1 VPTIHPRGPMVG
13 TALCAFTHPMQP
25 TFDFNKPIF
34 RAIIIAA
41 GLASQAPG
49 SLVFEA
55 MLMQIITKARLA
67 LFPVVAILAV
77 ALAAVQPA
85 QAAGVTDTEIRIGN
99 IMPYTGP
106 LAAFASIGR
115 AEAAYFDM
123 INERGGING
132 RKIKFISRDDS
143 SNPRTAVEHTSEL
156 VEQER
161 VHLMFGSF
169 GTPSNLATRSYLN
182 ERSIPQ
188 LFVASGDEE
197 WAHPKR
203 FPWTM
208 GWQPTFR
215 AEGRIYANYVQA
227 AYPSKK
233 IAVLWQ
239 NDQFGRDLFRGLQE
253 GLGITANMIVAD
265 IAIDADMSIDAQVD
279 ILKNSGADVLVL
291 NCAPPISA
299 RAIRRAAELDW
310 HPVLLL
316 VNAAASIANA
326 LRPAGLQNAVG
337 VISTSFLKD
346 ASDTTW
352 KDDPAIR
359 EWLAFMDRYYPDG
372 DKDDSYAIFGYAAAE
387 TLVQVLTQCGDDLS
401 RENIMRQAASLRN
414 YRSPV
419 VLPGIAINT
428 GPADFHPIKQMRLVQ
443 FDGNTWQPIGDV
455 IESAFASAPG
465 DK

>member
-1 VPTIHPRGPMVG
+1 MTTKIKWLLP
-13 TALCAFTHPMQP
+13 AFLATLL
-25 TFDFNKPIF
+25 
-34 RAIIIAA
+34 
-41 GLASQAPG
+41 LASFPPALQ
-49 SLVFEA
+49 S
-55 MLMQIITKARLA
+55 AR
-67 LFPVVAILAV
+67 
-77 ALAAVQPA
+77 
-85 QAAGVTDTEIRIGN
+85 AAGVTDTEIRIGN

-132 RKIKFISRDDS
+132 RKVKFISRDDS
-143 SNPRTAVEHTSEL
+143 SNPRTAVEQTREL

-169 GTPSNLATRSYLN
+169 GTPSNLATRTYLN

-215 AEGRIYANYVQA
+215 SEGRIYANYIQA
-227 AYPSKK
+227 SYPSRK

-265 IAIDADMSIDAQVD
+265 IAIEADMSIDTQVD
-279 ILKNSGADVLVL
+279 ILKNSGAEVLVL

-310 HPVLLL
+310 HPELVL

-326 LRPAGLQNAVG
+326 LRPAGLQNSVG

-352 KDDPAIR
+352 KEDPAIKQ
-359 EWLAFMDRYYPDG
+359 WLAFMDKYYPDG
-372 DKDDSYAIFGYAAAE
+372 DKDDAYAMFGYAAAD
-387 TLVQVLTQCGDDLS
+387 TLLQVLTQCGDDLS
-401 RENIMRQAASLRN
+401 RDNIMRQAASLKD
-414 YRSPV
+414 YRSGT

-443 FDGNTWQPIGDV
+443 FDGNAWQPIGDV
-455 IESAFASAPG
+455 IESAFARAPN
-465 DK
+465 DN

>member
-1 VPTIHPRGPMVG
+1 MKTRIKWLLP
-13 TALCAFTHPMQP
+13 AF
-25 TFDFNKPIF
+25 F
-34 RAIIIAA
+34 
-41 GLASQAPG
+41 AS
-49 SLVFEA
+49 L
-55 MLMQIITKARLA
+55 L
-67 LFPVVAILAV
+67 
-77 ALAAVQPA
+77 LAATQPA
-85 QAAGVTDTEIRIGN
+85 YAAGVTDTEIRIGN

-132 RKIKFISRDDS
+132 RKVRFISRDDS
-143 SNPRTAVEHTSEL
+143 SNPRTSVEHTRDL

-161 VHLMFGSF
+161 VHVMFGSF

-182 ERSIPQ
+182 ERNIPQ

-215 AEGRIYANYVQA
+215 SEGRIYANYIQA
-227 AYPSKK
+227 AYPSSR

-239 NDQFGRDLFRGLQE
+239 NDQFGRDLFRGLQD
-253 GLGITANMIVAD
+253 GLGITANRIVAD
-265 IAIDADMSIDAQVD
+265 IAIEADMSIDTQVD
-279 ILKNSGADVLVL
+279 ILKNSGAEVLVL

-310 HPVLLL
+310 HPVVVL

-326 LRPAGLQNAVG
+326 LRPAGLQNSVG

-352 KDDPAIR
+352 KEDPAIQQ
-359 EWLAFMDRYYPDG
+359 WLAFMDKYYPDG
-372 DKDDSYAIFGYAAAE
+372 DKDDAYAIFGYAAAE
-387 TLVQVLTQCGDDLS
+387 TLAQVLTQCGDDLS
-401 RENIMRQAASLRN
+401 RDNIMRQAASLKN
-414 YRSPV
+414 FQSAI
-419 VLPGIAINT
+419 VLPGIKINT

-443 FDGNTWQPIGDV
+443 FDGNAWQPIGDV
-455 IESAFASAPG
+455 IESAFASRPG
-465 DK
+465 DN

>member
-1 VPTIHPRGPMVG
+1 
-13 TALCAFTHPMQP
+13 MQ
-25 TFDFNKPIF
+25 TK
-34 RAIIIAA
+34 
-41 GLASQAPG
+41 
-49 SLVFEA
+49 
-55 MLMQIITKARLA
+55 TKARRIVSFLAAA
-67 LFPVVAILAV
+67 LFASAS
-77 ALAAVQPA
+77 AATQPA
-85 QAAGVTDTEIRIGN
+85 EAAGVTDTEIRIGN

-106 LAAFASIGR
+106 LAAFGSIGR

-123 INERGGING
+123 VNARGGING
-132 RKIKFISRDDS
+132 RQIRFISRDDS
-143 SNPRTAVEHTSEL
+143 SNPRTAAEQTSEL

-169 GTPSNLATRSYLN
+169 GTPSNLATRTYLN

-215 AEGRIYANYVQA
+215 AEGRIYANYIQA

-253 GLGITANMIVAD
+253 GLGLTANMIVAD
-265 IAIDADMSIDAQVD
+265 IAIDADMSIDDQVD
-279 ILKNSGADVLVL
+279 ILKSSGADVLVL

-299 RAIRRAAELDW
+299 RAIRRAADLGW

-346 ASDTTW
+346 AGDTAW
-352 KDDPAIR
+352 KEDPAIR
-359 EWLAFMDRYYPDG
+359 EWLGFMDKYYPDG
-372 DKDDSYAIFGYAAAE
+372 DKEDSYAIFGYAAAE

-414 YRSPV
+414 YQGPV

-428 GPADFHPIKQMRLVQ
+428 GPADFRPIKQMRLVQ
-443 FDGNTWQPIGDV
+443 FDGNSWQPIGDV
-455 IESAFASAPG
+455 IESAFAKAPN
-465 DK
+465 DN

>member
-1 VPTIHPRGPMVG
+1 
-13 TALCAFTHPMQP
+13 
-25 TFDFNKPIF
+25 
-34 RAIIIAA
+34 
-41 GLASQAPG
+41 
-49 SLVFEA
+49 
-55 MLMQIITKARLA
+55 
-67 LFPVVAILAV
+67 
-77 ALAAVQPA
+77 
-85 QAAGVTDTEIRIGN
+85 
-99 IMPYTGP
+99 
-106 LAAFASIGR
+106 
-115 AEAAYFDM
+115 M

-132 RKIKFISRDDS
+132 RKIRFISRDDS

-169 GTPSNLATRSYLN
+169 GTPSNLATRTYLN
-182 ERSIPQ
+182 ERNIPQ

-215 AEGRIYANYVQA
+215 AEGRIYANYIQSS
-227 AYPSKK
+227 YPSRK

-265 IAIDADMSIDAQVD
+265 IAIDADMSIDTQVD
-279 ILKNSGADVLVL
+279 ILKNSGAEVLVL

-299 RAIRRAAELDW
+299 RAIRRAAELGW
-310 HPVLLL
+310 HPQLLL

-326 LRPAGLQNAVG
+326 LRPAGLQNSVG

-352 KDDPAIR
+352 KEDPAIK
-359 EWLAFMDRYYPDG
+359 EWLAFMDKYYPDG
-372 DKDDSYAIFGYAAAE
+372 DKDDGYAIFGYAAAE

-414 YRSPV
+414 YQSPNRV
-419 VLPGIAINT
+419 AGNCDQHRAGRLPPDQADAAGAVRRQRLAADRRRDRERVRERGRTINECGLDSSVMAGLDPAIHVLSREAQGEARRACL
-428 GPADFHPIKQMRLVQ
+428 GVHAHAYAKYVR
-443 FDGNTWQPIGDV
+443 
-455 IESAFASAPG
+455 A
-465 DK
+465 

>member
-1 VPTIHPRGPMVG
+1 
-13 TALCAFTHPMQP
+13 MQ
-25 TFDFNKPIF
+25 TT
-34 RAIIIAA
+34 
-41 GLASQAPG
+41 
-49 SLVFEA
+49 
-55 MLMQIITKARLA
+55 TKARRIVS
-67 LFPVVAILAV
+67 F
-77 ALAAVQPA
+77 LAAALVWACAATPPVHG
-85 QAAGVTDTEIRIGN
+85 AGVTDTEIRIGN
-99 IMPYTGP
+99 LMPYTGP
-106 LAAFASIGR
+106 LTAFASIGR

-132 RKIKFISRDDS
+132 RQIKFISRDDS

-169 GTPSNLATRSYLN
+169 GTPSNLATRDYLN
-182 ERSIPQ
+182 DKKIPQ

-215 AEGRIYANYVQA
+215 AEGQIYANYIQA
-227 AYPSKK
+227 AYPDRR

-239 NDQFGRDLFRGLQE
+239 NDQFGRDLFKGLQE
-253 GLGITANMIVAD
+253 GLGNTASMIAAD
-265 IAIDADMSIDAQVD
+265 IAIEPDMSIDTQVD
-279 ILKNSGADVLVL
+279 ILKSSGAEVLVL

-299 RAIRRAAELDW
+299 RAIRRAVELDW

-326 LRPAGLQNAVG
+326 LKPAGLQNAVG

-346 ASDTTW
+346 AADATW
-352 KDDPAIR
+352 KEDPAIKA
-359 EWLAFMDRYYPDG
+359 WLTFMDKYYPDG

-414 YRSPV
+414 YQSPV
-419 VLPGIAINT
+419 VLPGIAIST

-443 FDGNTWQPIGDV
+443 FDGNSWQPIGDV
-455 IESAFASAPG
+455 IESAFASGPG
-465 DK
+465 DN

>member
-1 VPTIHPRGPMVG
+1 
-13 TALCAFTHPMQP
+13 
-25 TFDFNKPIF
+25 
-34 RAIIIAA
+34 
-41 GLASQAPG
+41 LA
-49 SLVFEA
+49 FEA
-55 MLMQIITKARLA
+55 ALMQTTRKTRLLPAFFAA
-67 LFPVVAILAV
+67 LLLAWIP
-77 ALAAVQPA
+77 AAVQPA

-132 RKIKFISRDDS
+132 RKVRFMSRDDS
-143 SNPRTAVEHTSEL
+143 SNPRTAVEQTREL

-169 GTPSNLATRSYLN
+169 GTPSNLATRTYLN
-182 ERSIPQ
+182 ESNTPQ

-208 GWQPTFR
+208 GWQPSFR
-215 AEGRIYANYVQA
+215 SEGRIYANYIQSS
-227 AYPSKK
+227 YPSRQ

-253 GLGITANMIVAD
+253 GLGVTANMIVAD
-265 IAIDADMSIDAQVD
+265 IAIDADMSIDTQVD
-279 ILKNSGADVLVL
+279 ILKNSGAEVLVL

-299 RAIRRAAELDW
+299 RAIRRAAELGW

-337 VISTSFLKD
+337 VVSTSFLKD

-352 KDDPAIR
+352 KADPAIKQ
-359 EWLAFMDRYYPDG
+359 WLAFMDKYYPDG
-372 DKDDSYAIFGYAAAE
+372 DKEDSYAMFGYAAAE

-401 RENIMRQAASLRN
+401 RENIMRQAASLKN
-414 YRSPV
+414 YRNGI

-443 FDGNTWQPIGDV
+443 FDGNAWQPIGDV
-455 IESAFASAPG
+455 IESAFASRPN
-465 DK
+465 DN

>member
-1 VPTIHPRGPMVG
+1 MKTTKETGFIL
-13 TALCAFTHPMQP
+13 ALSAAALF
-25 TFDFNKPIF
+25 
-34 RAIIIAA
+34 A
-41 GLASQAPG
+41 GLPMSAQQAHG
-49 SLVFEA
+49 G
-55 MLMQIITKARLA
+55 
-67 LFPVVAILAV
+67 
-77 ALAAVQPA
+77 
-85 QAAGVTDTEIRIGN
+85 GVTDTEIRIGN

-106 LAAFASIGR
+106 LAAFAAIGR

-123 INERGGING
+123 INDRGGING

-143 SNPRTAVEHTSEL
+143 SNPKMAAEHTSQL
-156 VEQER
+156 VEQEN

-169 GTPSNLATRSYLN
+169 GTPGNLATRTYLN
-182 ERSIPQ
+182 EKKVPQ

-208 GWQPTFR
+208 GWQPTFH
-215 AEGRIYANYVQA
+215 AEGRIYANYIQA
-227 AYPSKK
+227 AYADRK

-253 GLGITANMIVAD
+253 GLGVTARMIVAD
-265 IAIDADMSIDAQVD
+265 IAIEADMSIDTQVD
-279 ILKNSGADVLVL
+279 ILKSSGAEVLVL

-299 RAIRRAAELDW
+299 RAIRRAVELDW
-310 HPVLLL
+310 HPVVVL

-326 LRPAGLQNAVG
+326 LRPAGLQNAAG

-346 ASDTTW
+346 ADDATW
-352 KDDPAIR
+352 KEDPSIKA
-359 EWLAFMDRYYPDG
+359 WLAFMDKYYPDG

-401 RENIMRQAASLRN
+401 RENIMRQAASLKN
-414 YRSPV
+414 YQSPII
-419 VLPGIAINT
+419 LPGIAINT

-443 FDGNTWQPIGDV
+443 FDGTAWQPIGDV
-455 IESAFASAPG
+455 IESAFASKPN
-465 DK
+465 DN

>member
-1 VPTIHPRGPMVG
+1 
-13 TALCAFTHPMQP
+13 MQKI
-25 TFDFNKPIF
+25 T
-34 RAIIIAA
+34 
-41 GLASQAPG
+41 
-49 SLVFEA
+49 EA
-55 MLMQIITKARLA
+55 RRSVSRLA
-67 LFPVVAILAV
+67 AALFACTLMS
-77 ALAAVQPA
+77 A
-85 QAAGVTDTEIRIGN
+85 QQAHGGGVTDTEIRIGN

-106 LAAFASIGR
+106 LTAFAAIGR
-115 AEAAYFDM
+115 AESAYFDM

-132 RKIKFISRDDS
+132 RKIRFISRDDS
-143 SNPRTAVEHTSEL
+143 SNPKMAAEHTRDL
-156 VEQER
+156 VEKEK
-161 VHLMFGSF
+161 VLLMFGSF
-169 GTPSNLATRSYLN
+169 GTPGNLATRTYLN
-182 ERSIPQ
+182 ENKVPQ

-215 AEGRIYANYVQA
+215 AEGRIYANYIQA
-227 AYPSKK
+227 SYSDRK

-253 GLGITANMIVAD
+253 GLGATANKIVAD
-265 IAIDADMSIDAQVD
+265 IAIEADMSIDTQVD
-279 ILKNSGADVLVL
+279 ILKNSGAEVLVL

-326 LRPAGLQNAVG
+326 LRPAGLQNSVG

-352 KDDPAIR
+352 KEDPAVK
-359 EWLAFMDRYYPDG
+359 EWLAFMDKYYPDG
-372 DKDDSYAIFGYAAAE
+372 DKEDSNAIFGYAAAA

-401 RENIMRQAASLRN
+401 RENIMRQAESLKN
-414 YRSPV
+414 YQSPIA
-419 VLPGIAINT
+419 LPGITMNT
-428 GPADFHPIKQMRLVQ
+428 GPADFRPIKQMRLVQ
-443 FDGNTWQPIGDV
+443 FDGNAWQPIGDV
-455 IESAFASAPG
+455 IESAFLSAPA

>member
-1 VPTIHPRGPMVG
+1 MQATRKIRLLPAFFA
-13 TALCAFTHPMQP
+13 ALL
-25 TFDFNKPIF
+25 
-34 RAIIIAA
+34 
-41 GLASQAPG
+41 LASFA
-49 SLVFEA
+49 
-55 MLMQIITKARLA
+55 
-67 LFPVVAILAV
+67 
-77 ALAAVQPA
+77 AAVQPA

-132 RKIKFISRDDS
+132 RKIRFISRDDS
-143 SNPRTAVEHTSEL
+143 SNPRTAVEQTSEL

-169 GTPSNLATRSYLN
+169 GTPSNLATRTYLN
-182 ERSIPQ
+182 ERNIPQ

-208 GWQPTFR
+208 GWQPSFR
-215 AEGRIYANYVQA
+215 SEGRIYANYVQS
-227 AYPSKK
+227 AYPSRK

-265 IAIDADMSIDAQVD
+265 IAIDADMSIDTQVD
-279 ILKNSGADVLVL
+279 ILKNSGAEVLVL

-310 HPVLLL
+310 HPVVVL

-326 LRPAGLQNAVG
+326 LRPAGLQNSVG

-352 KDDPAIR
+352 KEDPAIKQ
-359 EWLAFMDRYYPDG
+359 WLAFMDKYYPDG
-372 DKDDSYAIFGYAAAE
+372 DKDDAYAMFGYAAAE

-401 RENIMRQAASLRN
+401 RDNIMRQAASLRN
-414 YRSPV
+414 YRSAI

-443 FDGNTWQPIGDV
+443 FDGNAWQPIGDV
-455 IESAFASAPG
+455 IESAFASRPN
-465 DK
+465 DN